1 MSDDDDIS
9 ITSTA
14 PSEQESEYEVET
26 ILAELEF
33 DDGIKYLVKWA
44 NYPIERCTWEPA
56 ESFCNEQTLIDW
68 NKKKRAI
75 AEGKRPAFDLIRFE
89 NHLAALERAK
99 HDRKKRRAA
108 KRRRLGL
115 DGPQQSHP
123 TAESPPSNNVP
134 DPRIPDDIGS
144 NDIEVD
150 RSKASSGQTPRTDA
164 STGSAQVQTQ
174 HLPKRPPLP
183 ILFGTAPAPTRPKKM
198 NSSETPKL
206 FNLSTRWKYEKA
218 KAYEPPPDVN
228 KLQLIRPSDW
238 PARAGLAAAKT
249 GLHSVSSPSAK
260 NDASTARLGSHNVSS
275 PTQYDSSSAKLGPHD
290 VSSPKQGDLSSV
302 KIGSHNVNSSKQFN
316 ASQVKLGS
324 HNVSSPKSVTSGRL
338 GTHNVSGSN
347 GLNDSVLDSQSH
359 DVGSPMDVD
368 SDNETQGQIGQTREN
383 WALSP
388 PKRAQHGLYKPNDSV
403 PDTYTPACGADTW
416 RPDCLLPDSWSASQ
430 PSGDSVRP
438 NTSRPIHRHELEDYP
453 IPKLPTREPKP
464 GAYVVKNRQLHFWN
478 QGELLVYLYYGPEKK
493 EVGSARLCGL
503 SPESRS
509 RLMSTKRGSRINLWF
524 QHTCNLEE
532 YNVLCGNT
540 KNNKKYSD
548 AWIEGFDDTEPSIYR
563 IGEELRRNEL
573 VAISYPAPDSRM
585 SNVLLAYSPKS
596 SDFAFLNADS
606 AHFKI
611 PEDVFLNVAVR
622 SHLRGFDTITARR
635 ERKRLHVE
643 SHKPV
648 PLALINAPD
657 APGHAPPTGA
667 VATRPRSV
675 GVAGVSAPEAVR
687 PVNDMSNLRIQIP
700 RDSKVLPP
708 KAFETSNV
716 TKPSDAANDSGSTN
730 TTSVAPKM
738 STQHFGADNLQ
749 ATPQNTPRELE
760 HLNVAVQNPAQE
772 SGALLSTSQA
782 PLPKHRTQPAAETSP
797 MSSEARTAPEAGAEF
812 PSRLKHDADMAQS
825 IAGDVKSPPQP
836 SENAL
841 DLDAVFKE
849 QFGVTYDLLA
859 TVNDAEKPTKAQ
871 VFYLMFPAGS
881 EVVQEEYEVMHEF
894 LRRHNAVTYSNR
906 LPEDWERFARTIHKG
921 VVLVSQ
927 EAPFPHNPAAA
938 TDSMKA
944 HESFMNYHTLP
955 FIRDLIHRNVSF
967 WSLSLRKPRQ
977 YADHPTYF
985 QRVFPHGGVILITED
1000 FMLRDPD
1007 ATLIILAWLKDWIKQ
1022 KFPGSWKIMFRP
1034 NILDWLLK
1042 QSESKDPFRQGIWL
1056 SMYALIL
1063 QLNSRVA
1070 GSERT
1075 SGNILSGASGEP
1087 NEDPV
1092 ISLDAIPLYGSR
1104 AEDDDVNIPKGLTQ
1118 EQRNTDHLGE
1128 FFAGWA
1134 IVNNHRFRRFV
1145 MLTAVK
1151 PLPRWEAWQH
1161 IEIRYGAK
1169 DFMKA
1174 FKVEYK
1180 TYWDRVK
1187 PRLGRPGLS
1196 SEAKSQNHNPAY
1208 TPRTPGANGPSAD
1221 GLDVSRVGGF
1231 SHGPSR
1237 LKYPQPYQ

>member
-1 MSDDDDIS
+1 MNDDDDIS

-44 NYPIERCTWEPA
+44 NYPIERCTWEPP

-68 NKKKRAI
+68 NKKKKAI
-75 AEGKRPAFDLIRFE
+75 AEGKRPAFDLVRFE

-99 HDRKKRRAA
+99 HDRKQRRAA

-115 DGPQQSHP
+115 DGAQQSHP
-123 TAESPPSNNVP
+123 AAESPPSNIVP
-134 DPRIPDDIGS
+134 DPRIPDDIGF

-150 RSKASSGQTPRTDA
+150 RSKASSGQTRTNG
-164 STGSAQVQTQ
+164 STGSAQLQTQ
-174 HLPKRPPLP
+174 QLPKRPPPP
-183 ILFGTAPAPTRPKKM
+183 ILFGTAPAPTRPKRM

-218 KAYEPPPDVN
+218 KAYEPPPDMN

-238 PARAGLAAAKT
+238 PARTGLAASKT
-249 GLHSVSSPSAK
+249 GLHSVGSPSAK
-260 NDASTARLGSHNVSS
+260 NDASTARLGSHNVIS
-275 PTQYDSSSAKLGPHD
+275 PTQDDSSSAKLGPHD
-290 VSSPKQGDLSSV
+290 VSSPKLGDLGSV
-302 KIGSHNVNSSKQFN
+302 KIGSHDVSSSKQFN
-316 ASQVKLGS
+316 ASLVKLGS
-324 HNVSSPKSVTSGRL
+324 YNVSSPKSVTSGRL
-338 GTHNVSGSN
+338 GMHNVSVSN
-347 GLNDSVLDSQSH
+347 GINDSALDPRSQ
-359 DVGSPMDVD
+359 DVGSPINLD

-383 WALSP
+383 WALSSP
-388 PKRAQHGLYKPNDSV
+388 ERAQDGSYKPNDSV
-403 PDTYTPACGADTW
+403 PDTYRPACGADTW
-416 RPDCLLPDSWSASQ
+416 RPDRPLPDSWSASQ

-438 NTSRPIHRHELEDYP
+438 NTSPPIHRHELEDYP

-464 GAYVVKNRQLHFWN
+464 GAYVVKNRQHHFWN
-478 QGELLVYLYYGPEKK
+478 QGELLVYLYYGHEKK
-493 EVGSARLCGL
+493 EIGSARLCGL

-509 RLMSTKRGSRINLWF
+509 RLMSTKRGSRINVWF
-524 QHTCNLEE
+524 QHTCDLEE
-532 YNVLCGNT
+532 YNVLCEST

-573 VAISYPAPDSRM
+573 VAISYPAPGSRM

-606 AHFKI
+606 AHFRI

-622 SHLRGFDTITARR
+622 SQLRGFDTITARR
-635 ERKRLHVE
+635 ERKRLHAG
-643 SHKPV
+643 SHKPI
-648 PLALINAPD
+648 PLALINAAD
-657 APGHAPPTGA
+657 APSRAPTTGA
-667 VATRPRSV
+667 MATRPRSV
-675 GVAGVSAPEAVR
+675 GVPGVSAPEAAR
-687 PVNDMSNLRIQIP
+687 PVNDMSNLRIRIP
-700 RDSKVLPP
+700 RDSRVLPP
-708 KAFETSNV
+708 KAFEASDV
-716 TKPSDAANDSGSTN
+716 TKPSDAANDSNSTN
-730 TTSVAPKM
+730 TTSVTPKL
-738 STQHFGADNLQ
+738 STQHSGADNLQ
-749 ATPQNTPRELE
+749 VAPQNTPRDLELV
-760 HLNVAVQNPAQE
+760 NVAVRDPAQE
-772 SGALLSTSQA
+772 TGALLSTWQL
-782 PLPKHRTQPAAETSP
+782 PLPKHRTPQPATETSP
-797 MSSEARTAPEAGAEF
+797 MSSEARTAPEAGPEF
-812 PSRLKHDADMAQS
+812 PRLKHDASMSQS
-825 IAGDVKSPPQP
+825 VAVDVNSPSQP
-836 SENAL
+836 SKNSL

-849 QFGVTYDLLA
+849 QFGVTYALLA

-881 EVVQEEYEVMHEF
+881 EVVQEDC
-894 LRRHNAVTYSNR
+894 A
-906 LPEDWERFARTIHKG
+906 
-921 VVLVSQ
+921 
-927 EAPFPHNPAAA
+927 
-938 TDSMKA
+938 DSMKA
-944 HESFMNYHTLP
+944 HESFMNYHALP
-955 FIRDLIHRNVSF
+955 FIRDLIHRSVSF
-967 WSLSLRKPRQ
+967 WSLSLRKPLQ

-1042 QSESKDPFRQGIWL
+1042 QSESKDPFRQGIFL

-1075 SGNILSGASGEP
+1075 SGNILSGASGEH

-1104 AEDDDVNIPKGLTQ
+1104 TEDDDANIHKGLTH

-1169 DFMKA
+1169 DFMKT

-1180 TYWDRVK
+1180 TYWDKVK
-1187 PRLGRPGLS
+1187 PRLGKPGLS
-1196 SEAKSQNHNPAY
+1196 SEAKSRSHNPAY

-1221 GLDVSRVGGF
+1221 GLDVSRVDEL

>member
-44 NYPIERCTWEPA
+44 NYPIERCTWEPP

-99 HDRKKRRAA
+99 HDRKQRRAA

-123 TAESPPSNNVP
+123 TAENPPSNNVP

-316 ASQVKLGS
+316 ASQVKLDS

-403 PDTYTPACGADTW
+403 PDTYRPACGADTW

-430 PSGDSVRP
+430 PLGDSVRP

-730 TTSVAPKM
+730 TTSVTPKM
-738 STQHFGADNLQ
+738 STQHSGADNLQ

-782 PLPKHRTQPAAETSP
+782 PLPKHRTQPAAETPP

-921 VVLVSQ
+921 VVL
-927 EAPFPHNPAAA
+927 
-938 TDSMKA
+938 A
-944 HESFMNYHTLP
+944 HESFMNYHALP

-967 WSLSLRKPRQ
+967 WSLSLRKPLQ

-1104 AEDDDVNIPKGLTQ
+1104 TEDDDVNIPKGLTQ

>member
-44 NYPIERCTWEPA
+44 NYPIERCTWEPP
-56 ESFCNEQTLIDW
+56 ESFCYEETLIDW
-68 NKKKRAI
+68 NKKKKAI
-75 AEGKRPAFDLIRFE
+75 AEGKRPAFDLVRFE

-99 HDRKKRRAA
+99 HDRKQRRAA

-115 DGPQQSHP
+115 DGPQQSHN
-123 TAESPPSNNVP
+123 TVESPPSNNVP
-134 DPRIPDDIGS
+134 DPRIPDGTGS

-150 RSKASSGQTPRTDA
+150 RSKASSGTTPRTNA
-164 STGSAQVQTQ
+164 GGGMAEAQTQ
-174 HLPKRPPLP
+174 QLPKRPPPP
-183 ILFGTAPAPTRPKKM
+183 ILFGTAPAPTRPKRM

-218 KAYEPPPDVN
+218 KAYEPPPDMN
-228 KLQLIRPSDW
+228 KLQLSRPSDW
-238 PARAGLAAAKT
+238 PARTGIAATKIGLP
-249 GLHSVSSPSAK
+249 SVSSPIAK
-260 NDASTARLGSHNVSS
+260 NDASTARLGPHNVSS
-275 PTQYDSSSAKLGPHD
+275 PTQDGPTSAELGPHN
-290 VSSPKQGDLSSV
+290 VSSPMQGDLNSA
-302 KIGSHNVNSSKQFN
+302 KIGSHNVSSSKQFN
-316 ASQVKLGS
+316 RGPVELGS
-324 HNVSSPKSVTSGRL
+324 HNVSS
-338 GTHNVSGSN
+338 SN
-347 GLNDSVLDSQSH
+347 GINDSALDPESH
-359 DVGSPMDVD
+359 DVGSPMDLD
-368 SDNETQGQIGQTREN
+368 SDNVAQGHIGKTRES
-383 WALSP
+383 WALSS
-388 PKRAQHGLYKPNDSV
+388 PKRAQDGSYKPNHSL
-403 PDTYTPACGADTW
+403 PGTYKPTCAADTW
-416 RPDCLLPDSWSASQ
+416 RPDRPLPASFSPSQ
-430 PSGDSVRP
+430 PSCDGLTP
-438 NTSRPIHRHELEDYP
+438 NTSSPIHRHELEDYP
-453 IPKLPTREPKP
+453 IPKLPTREPKL
-464 GAYVVKNRQLHFWN
+464 GAYVIKNRQKQYYWN
-478 QGELLVYLYYGPEKK
+478 TGEVLVFLYYGPERK
-493 EVGSARLCGL
+493 EIGSARLCGL
-503 SPESRS
+503 SSESRNG
-509 RLMSTKRGSRINLWF
+509 LMSTKRGNRIHVWL

-532 YNVLCGNT
+532 YNVLCQNT
-540 KNNKKYSD
+540 KNNRKYSNG
-548 AWIEGFDDTEPSIYR
+548 WIEGFDDTEPSIYR

-573 VAISYPAPDSRM
+573 VAIVYPAAESRM
-585 SNVLLAYSPKS
+585 QNVLLVYSPKS

-606 AHFKI
+606 AHSRI

-622 SHLRGFDTITARR
+622 SPLQGFDTITARR
-635 ERKRLHVE
+635 ERNRLHPE

-648 PLALINAPD
+648 PLAPIAPQD
-657 APGHAPPTGA
+657 APSRARPTGA
-667 VATRPRSV
+667 VATRPPSV
-675 GVAGVSAPEAVR
+675 GVPDVSTPEAGR
-687 PVNDMSNLRIQIP
+687 RVNEISNPRIQILT
-700 RDSKVLPP
+700 DSKVMTP
-708 KAFETSNV
+708 KASEALDV
-716 TKPSDAANDSGSTN
+716 TKPFDAANDSVSTD
-730 TTSVAPKM
+730 TTSVAPKI
-738 STQHFGADNLQ
+738 STQLSGVHNSQ
-749 ATPQNTPRELE
+749 AAPQNTPRELE
-760 HLNVAVQNPAQE
+760 HANLAIQDPTQE
-772 SGALLSTSQA
+772 TSTLLSTSQA
-782 PLPKHRTQPAAETSP
+782 PLPRPRTTQRATETSS
-797 MSSEARTAPEAGAEF
+797 MTSDALTAPEGDPGL
-812 PSRLKHDADMAQS
+812 PSRLKHDARMSQS
-825 IAGDVKSPPQP
+825 IAGDVRSLSQP
-836 SENAL
+836 SENTL

-849 QFGVTYDLLA
+849 QFSVTYDLLA

-921 VVLVSQ
+921 VVL
-927 EAPFPHNPAAA
+927 
-938 TDSMKA
+938 A
-944 HESFMNYHTLP
+944 HESFMDYHALP
-955 FIRDLIHRNVSF
+955 FMKELIHRSVSF
-967 WSLSLRKPRQ
+967 WSLSLRKPLQ

-1022 KFPGSWKIMFRP
+1022 KFPGSWKVMFRP
-1034 NILDWLLK
+1034 NILDWLMK
-1042 QSESKDPFRQGIWL
+1042 QSESKDPSRQGIWL

-1063 QLNSRVA
+1063 QLNNRVA

-1075 SGNILSGASGEP
+1075 GANISSGPSSEHT
-1087 NEDPV
+1087 EDPV

-1104 AEDDDVNIPKGLTQ
+1104 TEDDDASIPKGLTQ

-1174 FKVEYK
+1174 FNVKYK
-1180 TYWDRVK
+1180 TYWDKVR
-1187 PRLGRPGLS
+1187 PRLGKPGLS
-1196 SEAKSQNHNPAY
+1196 SEAKSQNQNPAY

-1221 GLDVSRVGGF
+1221 ELDVSRVGGF

>member
-44 NYPIERCTWEPA
+44 NYPIERCTWEPP

-75 AEGKRPAFDLIRFE
+75 AEGKRPAFDLI
-89 NHLAALERAK
+89 
-99 HDRKKRRAA
+99 
-108 KRRRLGL
+108 
-115 DGPQQSHP
+115 
-123 TAESPPSNNVP
+123 
-134 DPRIPDDIGS
+134 RIPDDIGS

-228 KLQLIRPSDW
+228 KLQLIRPSNW

-260 NDASTARLGSHNVSS
+260 NDASTARLGSHNASS

-403 PDTYTPACGADTW
+403 PDIYRPACGADTW

-657 APGHAPPTGA
+657 APGHAPLTGA

-675 GVAGVSAPEAVR
+675 SVAGVSAPEAVR
-687 PVNDMSNLRIQIP
+687 PVNDMSNLRIQIT

-716 TKPSDAANDSGSTN
+716 TKPSDAANDLGSTN
-730 TTSVAPKM
+730 TTSVTPKL
-738 STQHFGADNLQ
+738 STQHSGADNLQ

-760 HLNVAVQNPAQE
+760 HLDAAVQNPAQE
-772 SGALLSTSQA
+772 IGALSSTSQA
-782 PLPKHRTQPAAETSP
+782 PLPKHKTQPAAETSP

-825 IAGDVKSPPQP
+825 IAGDVKSPRQP

-849 QFGVTYDLLA
+849 QFGVSYDLLA

-921 VVLVSQ
+921 VVL
-927 EAPFPHNPAAA
+927 
-938 TDSMKA
+938 A
-944 HESFMNYHTLP
+944 HESFMDYHALP

-967 WSLSLRKPRQ
+967 WSLSLRKPLQ

-1104 AEDDDVNIPKGLTQ
+1104 TEDDDVNIPKGLTQ

-1187 PRLGRPGLS
+1187 PRLARPGLS

>member
-921 VVLVSQ
+921 VVL
-927 EAPFPHNPAAA
+927 
-938 TDSMKA
+938 A

-967 WSLSLRKPRQ
+967 WSLSLRKPLQ